1 MKKILVPTDFSE
13 QAGFALDFAIQIAN
27 SGIAEII
34 LLTVVDYPGGM
45 SSVWGGGVNV
55 IGGAEPPME
64 NVDEIFANN
73 LIEKAKEDLDSIV
86 NSKKVSGVTIIPK
99 VQIGNP
105 YISISE
111 EIEDSHID
119 LVIIGSKGSAGLE
132 EILIGSNTEKVVRHA
147 KCPVLTI
154 KRQRNI
160 EEIEDIVFASNFE
173 GDQSFVVNELKKI
186 QKLLMGKLHL
196 VKINTPNNFEASRPT
211 TELMKGFAEKYNLD
225 NYTLNI
231 YNDFIEEDGI
241 IYFAQDIDAD
251 MIALA
256 THGRSGLMHLL
267 SGSIAEDIVNHAKRP
282 VWTCRLKHEK

>member
-13 QAGFALDFAIQIAN
+13 QAGFALDFAIQISVAN
-27 SGIAEII
+27 GAEII

-55 IGGAEPPME
+55 IGGAEPPLD
-64 NVDEIFANN
+64 NVDEMFANN
-73 LIEKAKEDLDSIV
+73 LIEKAKEDLEGLI
-86 NSKKVSGVTIIPK
+86 NTKKDAGARIIPK

-105 YISISE
+105 YFCISE
-111 EIEDSHID
+111 EIEGNQID
-119 LVIIGSKGSAGLE
+119 LVVIGSKGASGLE

-147 KCPVLTI
+147 KCPTLTI
-154 KRQRNI
+154 KQPRTI
-160 EEIEDIVFASNFE
+160 ESIKNIVFASSFSD
-173 GDQSFVVNELKKI
+173 DQTHVIDELKKI
-186 QKLLMGKLHL
+186 LKVIRAKLHL
-196 VKINTPNNFEASRPT
+196 VKINTPNNFEVSRKT
-211 TELMKGFAEKYNLD
+211 IELMKAFVEQHGIE

-256 THGRSGLMHLL
+256 THGRTGLMHLL
-267 SGSIAEDIVNHAKRP
+267 SGSIAEDVVNHAKRP
-282 VWTCRLKHEK
+282 VWTCRLK

>member
-1 MKKILVPTDFSE
+1 
-13 QAGFALDFAIQIAN
+13 
-27 SGIAEII
+27 
-34 LLTVVDYPGGM
+34 
-45 SSVWGGGVNV
+45 V

-73 LIEKAKEDLDSIV
+73 LVEKAKEDLDALV
-86 NSKKVSGVTIIPK
+86 RSKDGADTGIIPK

-105 YISISE
+105 YICITD
-111 EIEDSHID
+111 EIEDSQID
-119 LVIIGSKGSAGLE
+119 LVIIGSKGIGGLE

-154 KRQRNI
+154 KRKREVENI
-160 EEIEDIVFASNFE
+160 KNIVFASNFE

-186 QKLLMGKLHL
+186 QRLLDGKLHL

-211 TELMKGFAEKYNLD
+211 IDLMREFVEKYEIE
-225 NYTLNI
+225 NYTVNI

-241 IYFAQDIDAD
+241 IYFAQDIEAN

-256 THGRSGLMHLL
+256 THGRSGLIHLL
-267 SGSIAEDIVNHAKRP
+267 SGSIAEDVVNHAERP
-282 VWTCRLKHEK
+282 VWTCRIKHES